1 MTLIDQDIPG
11 PRREYV
17 GYGRRPPRVV
27 WPNDAKAVVSLCIN
41 QEEGS
46 EYSKAAGD
54 GRNEGLAEIP
64 YVMDAQYRDLCAESI
79 YEYGSRAGVW
89 RLLRLFDE
97 YDVKTTFY
105 SAAIA
110 LERNPDVGKW
120 IQESGH
126 EPCSHGWRWEEHW
139 LLDRDE

>member
-1 MTLIDQDIPG
+1 MRFVDQDVPG

-17 GYGRRPPRVV
+17 GYGRRAPKVV
-27 WPNDAKAVVSLCIN
+27 WPHDAKAAVSLCIN

-54 GRNEGLAEIP
+54 DRNEGLGEIP

-97 YDVKTTFY
+97 YEVKTTFY

-110 LERNPDVGKW
+110 LERNTEVGNW
-120 IQESGH
+120 LREAGH
-126 EPCSHGWRWEEHW
+126 EPCSHG
-139 LLDRDE
+139 